1 MTKRELIN
9 KLAKYDDG
17 QEIYI
22 INPLIEDKHGG
33 SPAFEIV
40 GIFEDD
46 WELDD
51 VELDITNDKAVA
63 LIFTDNYL
71 FNGEY
76 EFKDGGE

>member
-22 INPLIEDKHGG
+22 INPLIEDKQGG

-51 VELDITNDKAVA
+51 IELGITNDRAVA

-76 EFKDGGE
+76 EFKDSGE